1 MRQPIMGPGRPRSL
15 GSAGA
20 WAQVGVD
27 LAGDVPL
34 EAADDLLLGQAF
46 FAAPVDV
53 GAGGRV
59 GAHPGDDDPVEGV
72 VSLPVAAGVEP
83 ISNPASSP
91 PSTRRRLVGRGPP
104 ACSAPALS

>member
-1 MRQPIMGPGRPRSL
+1 MGPGRPGAW

-27 LAGDVPL
+27 LAGDVTL
-34 EAADDLLLGQAF
+34 EAADDLLLGQAL

-72 VSLPVAAGVEP
+72 VGLPVATGVEP
-83 ISNPASSP
+83 VAGDLPRGGGDRRGGAQVGPGRFGAEP
-91 PSTRRRLVGRGPP
+91 PGVV
-104 ACSAPALS
+104 